1 MNFTKSIAF
10 TLVAL
15 TTMLSATEENSDH
28 SLFLKGELKSSFSLS
43 EKKLS
48 QNNHISIEA
57 GHQNEASNT
66 CLKIGSDMTSKELKL
81 SMLKKLYFTS
91 KLYED
96 HGISLNST
104 IGLQPF
110 TDAFFFKG
118 KQLPHNIFT
127 GLLIKSVF
135 ENDYFEAYI
144 KTGLSIPINAD
155 ISDVE
160 LKKGFA
166 LEAGIDKILSIPA
179 YLKLTYANFDK
190 EYQPL
195 QLAIGY
201 KDSIYQLPYDFHIGA
216 VKNNNE
222 HMKIFEHI
230 KIAEVFAS
238 LSLGSTKEVGDMS
251 LNVKGTYLYKPQTE
265 INYSAKIE
273 RKMHEHLVFSL
284 SFDKSPHSH
293 KETLGFTSSF

>member
-15 TTMLSATEENSDH
+15 TTMLSATEENSDR

-57 GHQNEASNT
+57 GHQNEASNS

-104 IGLQPF
+104 LGLQPF

-127 GLLIKSVF
+127 GLLLKSVF

-155 ISDVE
+155 ISGVE
-160 LKKGFA
+160 IKKGFA
-166 LEAGIDKILSIPA
+166 LEAGIDKVFSIPA

-201 KDSIYQLPYDFHIGA
+201 KDTIYQLPYNFYVGG
-216 VKNNNE
+216 VKDN
-222 HMKIFEHI
+222 HTDK
-230 KIAEVFAS
+230 KVAELFAN

-251 LNVKGTYLYKPQTE
+251 LNVKGSYLYKPQTE
-265 INYSAKIE
+265 INYSTKIE

>member
-1 MNFTKSIAF
+1 MNFTKSLAF

-15 TTMLSATEENSDH
+15 TTMLSATEENSDR

-57 GHQNEASNT
+57 GHQNEASNS

-96 HGISLNST
+96 HGLSLNST
-104 IGLQPF
+104 LGLQPF

-135 ENDYFEAYI
+135 ENDYVEAYI

-155 ISDVE
+155 ISDIE
-160 LKKGFA
+160 LKKGIA

-201 KDSIYQLPYDFHIGA
+201 KDIIYQLPYDFYIGG
-216 VKNNNE
+216 VKDN
-222 HMKIFEHI
+222 HTDQKVS
-230 KIAEVFAS
+230 EVFAN

-251 LNVKGTYLYKPQTE
+251 LNVKGNYLYKPQTE